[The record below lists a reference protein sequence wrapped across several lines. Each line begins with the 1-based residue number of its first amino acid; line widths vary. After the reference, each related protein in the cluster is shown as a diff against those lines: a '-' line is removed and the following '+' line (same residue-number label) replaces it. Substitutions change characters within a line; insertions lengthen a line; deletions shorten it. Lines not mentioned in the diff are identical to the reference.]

1 MNDSNNDD
9 VNYPE
14 NFDGMQHQI
23 DEQQNDDLMNQNINL
38 QDENKSEPNI
48 YEDGQEKNDF
58 RSGNN
63 NQPQTNFQYN
73 KDSNLTEEISNKT
86 MNSVNKCLEK
96 IGKYFNVEL
105 PDIKQKLKGAVI
117 PFNKSFYQSIETNTD
132 LYGPFWTF
140 TTIIFLIAIFC
151 NIHSY
156 FNTVDKTQFK
166 YDFTCVPHSALII
179 YGFGFGVPFILWIIS
194 RFVFKIDINLITNLC
209 VYGYSYVILIPV
221 LIICVIPFNIVCT
234 LALLYFLVHSC
245 IFLFYNM
252 FLLIQQKAPKS
263 KYLVLGLLGGVQ
275 LILFLTLR
283 YYFFNKGSD
292 EVPKEVTE

>member
-1 MNDSNNDD
+1 MSDSNNEDI
-9 VNYPE
+9 NYPE
-14 NFDGMQHQI
+14 NFEDIQHQV
-23 DEQQNDDLMNQNINL
+23 DDQQNDDLMHQNISL
-38 QDENKSEPNI
+38 QEENKNDQNI
-48 YEDGQEKNDF
+48 YENNLENNDL
-58 RSGNN
+58 GNENN

-73 KDSNLTEEISNKT
+73 KESNLTEEISNKT
-86 MNSVNKCLEK
+86 MSSLNKYLQY

-105 PDIKQKLKGAVI
+105 PDIKQKLKGAII
-117 PFNKSFYQSIETNTD
+117 PFNKSFYQSVETNTD

-151 NIHSY
+151 NINAY
-156 FNTVDKTQFK
+156 FNTVDKANFK
-166 YDFTCVPHSALII
+166 YDFTCVPHASLII
-179 YGFGFGVPFILWIIS
+179 YGFGFGVPIILWVIS

-209 VYGYSYVILIPV
+209 VYGYSYVILIPI

-245 IFLFYNM
+245 VFLFYNM

-263 KYLVLGLLGGVQ
+263 KYIVLGLIGGIQ

-292 EVPKEVTE
+292 EAPKEVTE